1 MEELERKIEEP
12 GFWDNADESQ
22 HVMKE
27 LKGLK
32 DLIEKA
38 DKLSVQYEEMGL
50 LIEMAL
56 LVVRTA
62 LGTFVALLGSHMIVV
77 EFVEKSSIAC
87 CSYRDQLL
95 QK

>member
-1 MEELERKIEEP
+1 MSFESIDVCELFP
-12 GFWDNADESQ
+12 YSS
-22 HVMKE
+22 
-27 LKGLK
+27 L
-32 DLIEKA
+32 
-38 DKLSVQYEEMGL
+38 GL

-87 CSYRDQLL
+87 CSYRDQLMQKEVGIPL
-95 QK
+95 Q